1 MKCNII
7 SILNWSRLENISFLE
22 SKGTVSRVTK
32 KIQKLVEEVDNQN
45 KLLKLADMSQAG
57 WPAVREYLFNDLASD
72 SEDKKRVRTAKI
84 RALAKE

>member
-1 MKCNII
+1 
-7 SILNWSRLENISFLE
+7 
-22 SKGTVSRVTK
+22 
-32 KIQKLVEEVDNQN
+32 
-45 KLLKLADMSQAG
+45 MSQAG